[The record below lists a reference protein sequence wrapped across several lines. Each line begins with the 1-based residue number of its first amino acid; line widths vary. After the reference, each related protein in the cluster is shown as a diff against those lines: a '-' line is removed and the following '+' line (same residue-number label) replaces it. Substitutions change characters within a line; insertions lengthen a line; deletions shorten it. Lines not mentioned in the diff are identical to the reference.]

1 MSEIFVMVRISTW
14 SVCPDESEGSSSEGK
29 GHAGHGGHHIHM
41 VLRNLNPKPQMKGE
55 SRSKTHITSQLNR
68 QQFVVMLTLTP
79 LNLLKNVK

>member
-14 SVCPDESEGSSSEGK
+14 SVCPGESEDSSSEGK

-55 SRSKTHITSQLNR
+55 SRSKTNI
-68 QQFVVMLTLTP
+68 VVMLTLRP
-79 LNLLKNVK
+79 LNLFKNVK